1 MAALSGHNLVPCV
14 SPTDS
19 HRAIWAPDDS
29 PSVRRHGC
37 VRCKCRIHAA
47 LVKPHV
53 EEAGPLV
60 GAAAFA
66 VASLALAVAA
76 LTVRQPR
83 HDAWAPIAA
92 AVVLGLIAVG
102 YLLSR
107 TTGIPLLITDREELD
122 PLGVF
127 TTGAELIGALAAAVL
142 IRMKETA

>member
-1 MAALSGHNLVPCV
+1 MVMALYRVSAPLILTERSGRLTTALRYVVTVVCAASAG
-14 SPTDS
+14 
-19 HRAIWAPDDS
+19 
-29 PSVRRHGC
+29 
-37 VRCKCRIHAA
+37 IHAA
-47 LVKPHV
+47 LVQPHV

-60 GAAAFA
+60 GDAFA
-66 VASLALAVAA
+66 AASLALVVAA

-92 AVVLGLIAVG
+92 AAVLGLIAVG
-102 YLLSR
+102 YVLSR

>member
-1 MAALSGHNLVPCV
+1 VRGSTPP
-14 SPTDS
+14 SFS
-19 HRAIWAPDDS
+19 HRS
-29 PSVRRHGC
+29 RR
-37 VRCKCRIHAA
+37 
-47 LVKPHV
+47 L
-53 EEAGPLV
+53 
-60 GAAAFA
+60 
-66 VASLALAVAA
+66 
-76 LTVRQPR
+76 VRQPR

-92 AVVLGLIAVG
+92 IVLGLIAVG

>member
-1 MAALSGHNLVPCV
+1 VCAASAG
-14 SPTDS
+14 
-19 HRAIWAPDDS
+19 
-29 PSVRRHGC
+29 
-37 VRCKCRIHAA
+37 IHAA
-47 LVKPHV
+47 LVQPHV
-53 EEAGPLV
+53 EGAGPLV

-66 VASLALAVAA
+66 AASLALAVAA
-76 LTVRQPR
+76 LAVRQPR

-107 TTGIPLLITDREELD
+107 TTGRPLLITDREELD

-127 TTGAELIGALAAAVL
+127 TTGAELIGALGAAVL

>member
-1 MAALSGHNLVPCV
+1 MVPLSGHGLVPCV

-29 PSVRRHGC
+29 PSVRRHGY
-37 VRCKCRIHAA
+37 VRCKCRNPRRTRSATCWGG
-47 LVKPHV
+47 
-53 EEAGPLV
+53 GPLV
-60 GAAAFA
+60 GAAFA
-66 VASLALAVAA
+66 AASLALAVAA
-76 LTVRQPR
+76 LAVRQPR

-142 IRMKETA
+142 I

>member
-1 MAALSGHNLVPCV
+1 MVMALYRVSAPLILTERSGRLTTALRYVVTVVCAASAG
-14 SPTDS
+14 
-19 HRAIWAPDDS
+19 
-29 PSVRRHGC
+29 
-37 VRCKCRIHAA
+37 IHAA
-47 LVKPHV
+47 LVQPHV

-60 GAAAFA
+60 GAAFA
-66 VASLALAVAA
+66 AASLALAVAA

-92 AVVLGLIAVG
+92 AAVLGLIAVG

>member
-60 GAAAFA
+60 GAA
-66 VASLALAVAA
+66 
-76 LTVRQPR
+76 
-83 HDAWAPIAA
+83 
-92 AVVLGLIAVG
+92 
-102 YLLSR
+102 
-107 TTGIPLLITDREELD
+107 TDREELD

-127 TTGAELIGALAAAVL
+127 TTGAELIGALGAAVL

>member
-1 MAALSGHNLVPCV
+1 MVRALYRVSAPLILTERSGRLTTALRYVVTVVCAASAG
-14 SPTDS
+14 
-19 HRAIWAPDDS
+19 
-29 PSVRRHGC
+29 
-37 VRCKCRIHAA
+37 IHAA
-47 LVKPHV
+47 LVQPHV

-92 AVVLGLIAVG
+92 AVVLDLIAVG

-107 TTGIPLLITDREELD
+107 TTSIPLLITDREELD

-142 IRMKETA
+142 IRMKETG